1 MQAMN
6 IRIETKAP
14 VVLSTHSHA
23 SVMTATNDFFSGS
36 TLRGILAARFIEK
49 RRLGAAAHEDADFM
63 RLFYGEL
70 RFVDAHYFGVR
81 SQQQN
86 TLWGIHWH

>member
-49 RRLGAAAHEDADFM
+49 
-63 RLFYGEL
+63 
-70 RFVDAHYFGVR
+70 
-81 SQQQN
+81 
-86 TLWGIHWH
+86 